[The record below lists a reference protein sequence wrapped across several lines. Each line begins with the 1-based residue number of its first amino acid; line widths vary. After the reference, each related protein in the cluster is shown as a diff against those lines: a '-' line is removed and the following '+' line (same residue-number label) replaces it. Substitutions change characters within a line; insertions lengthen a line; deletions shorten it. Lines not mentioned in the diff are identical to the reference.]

1 MDCLRDRIDWAPV
14 PISDPSTRRQFIAA
28 GGAAAAAMAVPGAAQ
43 PPPPGPP
50 APAPEPAAPLPPGV
64 GAATIAEAEKL
75 AAVEF
80 TEAERAQ
87 VLLTIGEEI
96 ERYRGRRAV
105 ELPNDLAPATV
116 FRARL
121 PGTPVPAHAR
131 LVPSRG
137 DPGPLPADDESIA
150 YAPVHRLSKWIE
162 RGSLTSA
169 RLTSIY
175 LERLKRIGPRLEC
188 LAALTETRALAEAA
202 RADEEL
208 RAGRRRGP
216 LHGIP
221 WGAKDLF
228 DTAGTATC
236 WGAEPYRGR
245 VPQHDAMVVRR
256 LEAAGCVLAA
266 KLSLGALAYGDR
278 WYGGRTRNPWK
289 PDTFS
294 NGSSAGSAAAAAAG
308 LAGFTLGTE
317 TLGSIV
323 SPCMR
328 CGTTGLRP
336 TFGRVSRQ
344 GAMSLCWSLDKV
356 GPIARSV
363 EDCALVL
370 AAINGPDDRDPSCV
384 NVPLDFDAN
393 RPASDLKVGYAP
405 AWFEDKRASPL
416 DRAALEAL
424 RRAGLQLVE
433 VELPDWP
440 WRTLLTILFVEAAAA
455 FEELTLSN
463 RDDELSWQDP
473 DAWPNAFR
481 QTRFAP
487 AIEYV
492 QAQRF
497 RRKVCAMMQERFDPV
512 HAMISPSYG
521 GHMLLITN
529 STGHPSLTLPCGLK
543 EDGTP
548 HGITLW
554 GRLFDEGTLCAIG
567 LALEK
572 ELAFTPRPPPP

>member
-1 MDCLRDRIDWAPV
+1 M
-14 PISDPSTRRQFIAA
+14 PINETSTRRQFIAA

-43 PPPPGPP
+43 PPGPATGPP
-50 APAPEPAAPLPPGV
+50 SPAPEPAAAPLPPGV
-64 GAATIAEAEKL
+64 TRATIAEAEKL

-80 TEAERAQ
+80 SDLERAQ
-87 VLLTIGEEI
+87 MLTTIGEEI
-96 ERYRGRRAV
+96 ERFRDRRAV
-105 ELPNDLAPATV
+105 ELPNDLSPATI
-116 FRARL
+116 FRARQ
-121 PGTPVPAHAR
+121 PETPVPFRSQA
-131 LVPSRG
+131 VPSTGEPG
-137 DPGPLPADDESIA
+137 DLPDDDPAIA
-150 YAPVHRLSKWIE
+150 YAPLHRLANWIE
-162 RGSLTSA
+162 RGQLSSE
-169 RLTSIY
+169 RLTAIY

-188 LAALTETRALAEAA
+188 VVTLTEERALAEAA

-208 RAGRRRGP
+208 RDGRRRGP

-228 DTAGTATC
+228 DTAGIRTT
-236 WGAEPYRGR
+236 WGAEPYRDR
-245 VPQHDAMVVRR
+245 VPQGDAMVVRR
-256 LEAAGCVLAA
+256 LQDAGCVLTS
-266 KLSLGALAYGDR
+266 KLTLGALAYGDR
-278 WYGGRTRNPWK
+278 WFGGRTRNPWK
-289 PDTFS
+289 PETFS

-308 LAGFTLGTE
+308 LVAFSLGTE

-356 GPIARSV
+356 GPIGRCV

-370 AAINGPDDRDPSCV
+370 AAINGPDPRDPSCV

-393 RPASDLKVGYAP
+393 RPAREFKVGYCP
-405 AWFEDKRASPL
+405 RWFEKPATDL
-416 DRAALEAL
+416 DRSALEAL
-424 RRAGLQLVE
+424 RRAGLDLVE
-433 VELPDWP
+433 IELPEWP
-440 WRTLLTILFVEAAAA
+440 YRTLLTILFVEAAAA
-455 FEELTLSN
+455 FEELTLSG

-473 DAWPNAFR
+473 EAWPNAFR

-497 RRKVCAMMQERFDPV
+497 RRQVCAMMHDRFENV
-512 HAMISPSYG
+512 HAMISPSFG

-529 STGHPSLTLPCGLK
+529 STGHPSLTLRCGFK

-554 GRLFDEGTLCAIG
+554 GRLFDEGTLCTIG
-567 LALEK
+567 MALEK
-572 ELAFTPRPPPP
+572 ELAVSERCPEV